1 MLRKY
6 GCMVDSQVI
15 AVPRTV
21 YEQAK
26 VIGEERDMTLKEA
39 VRYMCREGD
48 FDV

>member
-1 MLRKY
+1 
-6 GCMVDSQVI
+6 MVDKHVV
-15 AVPRTV
+15 AVPSTV

-26 VIGEERDMTLKEA
+26 VIGEQRDMSLKEA